1 MLLSDSATQ
10 FRSSEFAR
18 FAKTWR
24 FKHETSSPHYPRSN
38 GQAEAAVKVA
48 KAIMKKAKASGTDV
62 YIALLDYRNTPH
74 SATGLSP
81 AEVMVNRKMRSC
93 TLPQHQPARDV
104 DVKAKETKDRHQRM
118 VKATHDR
125 RAKPLPQLHVGDR
138 VWFTEFRGAREK
150 WSRGSVVICNSN
162 GRSYIVEAEAGG
174 LFERNRVHIRPD
186 KTEPQSNE
194 DSDDDDDCF
203 DCVDYKPRDNA
214 NNTRNEDLRDHTIKR
229 RDVGY
234 GFVPPLTT
242 RSGRVIKPVK

>member
-1 MLLSDSATQ
+1 M
-10 FRSSEFAR
+10 
-18 FAKTWR
+18 
-24 FKHETSSPHYPRSN
+24 
-38 GQAEAAVKVA
+38 KVA

-214 NNTRNEDLRDHTIKR
+214 NNTRNEDLRDHTKR
-229 RDVGY
+229 RDAGY